1 MKFIFSNTTY
11 IFKPKIIP
19 IIATILGLAI
29 LLSLSI
35 WQLKRLSWKK
45 NLIETRIDRFEKNSK
60 KLNEFEDIS
69 NSEFYKVNV
78 VGSFLNKKEM
88 YMPALSK
95 NGNNG
100 FHILVPIK
108 LLNGKTIIYDTGWVP
123 THKKGKEERINNL
136 DNKISMKESVIRL
149 PGRKGKYQPDNE
161 PENNFWFFVDT
172 EKMSKFLNLN
182 IEKEFY
188 LEAVNNGPNGY
199 PLGGQTRIY
208 IRNNHLQYAIT
219 WFLIACTLLGVF
231 LAASIKIEEKSNK

>member
-29 LLSLSI
+29 LLSLSG
-35 WQLKRLSWKK
+35 WQLKRLTWKK
-45 NLIETRIDRFEKNSK
+45 NLIETRIDRYEKNSK
-60 KLNEFEDIS
+60 ELNEFKDLS
-69 NSEFYKVNV
+69 KSEFYKVNV
-78 VGSFLNKKEM
+78 VGSFLNNKEM
-88 YMPALSK
+88 FMPALSK

-108 LLNGKTIIYDTGWVP
+108 LLDGKTIIYDTGWVP
-123 THKKGKEERINNL
+123 THKKEQATRTENL
-136 DNKISMKESVIRL
+136 DDNISIKESVIRL

-161 PENNFWFFVDT
+161 LENNFWFFVDT
-172 EKMSKFLNLN
+172 EEMSKYLNLN
-182 IEKEFY
+182 VEKEFY
-188 LEAVNNGPNGY
+188 LEAANDGPAGY

-231 LAASIKIEEKSNK
+231 LAASIKIEKSN

>member
-1 MKFIFSNTTY
+1 MKFIFRNTTY

-29 LLSLSI
+29 LLSLSG

-45 NLIETRIDRFEKNSK
+45 NLIETRIDRYEKSSK
-60 KLNEFEDIS
+60 ELNELKDLS
-69 NSEFYKVNV
+69 KSEFYKVNV
-78 VGSFLNKKEM
+78 VGSFLNNKEM
-88 YMPALSK
+88 FMPALSK

-108 LLNGKTIIYDTGWVP
+108 LLDGKTIIYDTGWVP
-123 THKKGKEERINNL
+123 THKKEQATRTKNL
-136 DNKISMKESVIRL
+136 DENISKKESVIRL

-161 PENNFWFFVDT
+161 LENNFWFFVDT
-172 EKMSKFLNLN
+172 EEMSKYLNLN
-182 IEKEFY
+182 VEKEFY
-188 LEAVNNGPNGY
+188 LEAANDGPEGY

-231 LAASIKIEEKSNK
+231 LAASIKIEKSN

>member
-11 IFKPKIIP
+11 IFRPKIIP

-29 LLSLSI
+29 LLSLSV
-35 WQLKRLSWKK
+35 WQMKRLSWKK
-45 NLIETRIDRFEKNSK
+45 NLIETRIDRYEKNSK
-60 KLNEFEDIS
+60 ELDELKDLS
-69 NSEFYKVNV
+69 KSEFYKVNV
-78 VGSFLNKKEM
+78 VGSFINNKEM
-88 YMPALSK
+88 FMPALSK

-108 LLNGKTIIYDTGWVP
+108 LLDGKTIIYDTGWVP
-123 THKKGKEERINNL
+123 THKKEQAKRTENL
-136 DNKISMKESVIRL
+136 DDNISIKESVIRL

-161 PENNFWFFVDT
+161 LENNFWFFVDT
-172 EKMSKFLNLN
+172 QEMSKYLNLN
-182 IEKEFY
+182 VEKEFY
-188 LEAVNNGPNGY
+188 LEAANDGPEGY

-231 LAASIKIEEKSNK
+231 LAASIKIEKSN

>member
-1 MKFIFSNTTY
+1 MKFIFRNTTY

-29 LLSLSI
+29 LLSLSG

-45 NLIETRIDRFEKNSK
+45 NLIETRIDRYEKNSK
-60 KLNEFEDIS
+60 ELDELKDIS

-78 VGSFLNKKEM
+78 VGSFLNNKEM
-88 YMPALSK
+88 FMPALSK

-108 LLNGKTIIYDTGWVP
+108 LLDGKTIIYDTGWVP
-123 THKKGKEERINNL
+123 THKKEQAKRTENL
-136 DNKISMKESVIRL
+136 DDNISIKESVIRL

-161 PENNFWFFVDT
+161 LENNFWFFVDT
-172 EKMSKFLNLN
+172 QEMSKYLNLN
-182 IEKEFY
+182 VEKKFY
-188 LEAVNNGPNGY
+188 LEAANDGPEGY

-231 LAASIKIEEKSNK
+231 LAASIKIEKRT

>member
-29 LLSLSI
+29 LLSLSV
-35 WQLKRLSWKK
+35 WQMKRLSWKK
-45 NLIETRIDRFEKNSK
+45 NLIETRIDRYEKNSK
-60 KLNEFEDIS
+60 ELNEFKDLS
-69 NSEFYKVNV
+69 DSEFYKVNV
-78 VGSFLNKKEM
+78 IGSFINNKEM
-88 YMPALSK
+88 FMPALSK

-108 LLNGKTIIYDTGWVP
+108 LLDGKTIIYDTGWVP
-123 THKKGKEERINNL
+123 THKKEQAKRTENL
-136 DNKISMKESVIRL
+136 DDNISIKESVIRL
-149 PGRKGKYQPDNE
+149 PGRKGRYQPDNE
-161 PENNFWFFVDT
+161 LENNFWFFVDT
-172 EKMSKFLNLN
+172 QEMSKYLNLN
-182 IEKEFY
+182 VEKEFY
-188 LEAVNNGPNGY
+188 LEAANDGPEGY

-231 LAASIKIEEKSNK
+231 LAASIKIEKSN

>member
-29 LLSLSI
+29 LLSLSV
-35 WQLKRLSWKK
+35 WQMKRLSWKK
-45 NLIETRIDRFEKNSK
+45 NLIETRIDRYEKNSK
-60 KLNEFEDIS
+60 ELNEFKDLS
-69 NSEFYKVNV
+69 DSEFYKVNV
-78 VGSFLNKKEM
+78 IGSFINNKEM
-88 YMPALSK
+88 FMPALSK

-100 FHILVPIK
+100 FHILVPLK
-108 LLNGKTIIYDTGWVP
+108 LLDGKIIIYDTGWVP
-123 THKKGKEERINNL
+123 THKKEQAKRTENL
-136 DNKISMKESVIRL
+136 DDNISIKESVIRL

-161 PENNFWFFVDT
+161 LENNFWFFVDT
-172 EKMSKFLNLN
+172 QEMSKYLNLN
-182 IEKEFY
+182 VEKEFY
-188 LEAVNNGPNGY
+188 LEAANDGPEGY

-231 LAASIKIEEKSNK
+231 LAASIKIEKSN

>member
-1 MKFIFSNTTY
+1 MKFIFRNTTY

-29 LLSLSI
+29 LLSLSG

-45 NLIETRIDRFEKNSK
+45 NLIETRIDRYEKSSK
-60 KLNEFEDIS
+60 ELNELKDLS
-69 NSEFYKVNV
+69 KSEFYKVNV
-78 VGSFLNKKEM
+78 VGSFLNNKEM
-88 YMPALSK
+88 FMPALSK

-108 LLNGKTIIYDTGWVP
+108 LLDGKTIIYDTGWVP
-123 THKKGKEERINNL
+123 THKKEQATRTKNL
-136 DNKISMKESVIRL
+136 DENISIKESVIRL

-161 PENNFWFFVDT
+161 LENNFWFFVDT
-172 EKMSKFLNLN
+172 EEMSKYLNLN
-182 IEKEFY
+182 VEKEFY
-188 LEAVNNGPNGY
+188 LEAANDGPEGY

-231 LAASIKIEEKSNK
+231 LAASIKIEKSN

>member
-1 MKFIFSNTTY
+1 MKFIFSNNTFL
-11 IFKPKIIP
+11 FKPKIIP

-29 LLSLSI
+29 LLSLSG

-45 NLIETRIDRFEKNSK
+45 NLIETRIDRFEKKSK
-60 KLNEFEDIS
+60 ELSEFKDIS
-69 NSEFYKVNV
+69 KSEFYKVNV
-78 VGSFLNKKEM
+78 VGSFLNNKEM
-88 YMPALSK
+88 FMPALSK

-108 LLNGKTIIYDTGWVP
+108 LADGKNIIYDTGWVP
-123 THKKGKEERINNL
+123 THKKEQSKRIDNL
-136 DNKISMKESVIRL
+136 DSKISLKESIIRL

-182 IEKEFY
+182 VEKEFY
-188 LEAVNNGPNGY
+188 LEAVNNGPEGY

-231 LAASIKIEEKSNK
+231 LAASIKLEEKSK

>member
-29 LLSLSI
+29 LLSLSV
-35 WQLKRLSWKK
+35 WQMKRLSWKK
-45 NLIETRIDRFEKNSK
+45 NLIETRIDRYEKNSK
-60 KLNEFEDIS
+60 ELNEFKDLS
-69 NSEFYKVNV
+69 DSEFYKVNV
-78 VGSFLNKKEM
+78 IGSFINNKEM
-88 YMPALSK
+88 FMPALSK

-108 LLNGKTIIYDTGWVP
+108 LLDGKTIIYDTGWVP
-123 THKKGKEERINNL
+123 THKKEQAKRTENL
-136 DNKISMKESVIRL
+136 DDNISIKESVIRL

-161 PENNFWFFVDT
+161 LENNFWFFVDT
-172 EKMSKFLNLN
+172 QEMSKYLNLN
-182 IEKEFY
+182 VEKEFY
-188 LEAVNNGPNGY
+188 LEAANDGPEGY

-231 LAASIKIEEKSNK
+231 LAASIKIEKSN

>member
-1 MKFIFSNTTY
+1 MKFIFRNTTY

-29 LLSLSI
+29 LLSLSG

-45 NLIETRIDRFEKNSK
+45 NLIETRIDRYEKNSK
-60 KLNEFEDIS
+60 ELDELKDIS

-78 VGSFLNKKEM
+78 VGSFLNNKEM
-88 YMPALSK
+88 FMPALSK

-108 LLNGKTIIYDTGWVP
+108 LLDGKTIIYDTGWVP
-123 THKKGKEERINNL
+123 THKKEQAKRTENL
-136 DNKISMKESVIRL
+136 DDNISIKESVIRL

-161 PENNFWFFVDT
+161 LENNFWFFVDT
-172 EKMSKFLNLN
+172 QEMSKYLNLN
-182 IEKEFY
+182 VEKEFY
-188 LEAVNNGPNGY
+188 LEAANDGPEGY

-231 LAASIKIEEKSNK
+231 LAASIKIEKSN

>member
-29 LLSLSI
+29 LLSLSG

-45 NLIETRIDRFEKNSK
+45 NLIETRIDRYEKNSK
-60 KLNEFEDIS
+60 ELDELKDIS

-78 VGSFLNKKEM
+78 VGSFLNNKEM
-88 YMPALSK
+88 FMPALSK

-108 LLNGKTIIYDTGWVP
+108 LLDGKTIIYDTGWVP
-123 THKKGKEERINNL
+123 THKKEQATRTENL
-136 DNKISMKESVIRL
+136 DDNISIKESVIRL

-161 PENNFWFFVDT
+161 LENNFWFFVDT
-172 EKMSKFLNLN
+172 QEMSKYLNLN
-182 IEKEFY
+182 VEKEFY
-188 LEAVNNGPNGY
+188 LEAANDGPEGY

-231 LAASIKIEEKSNK
+231 LAASIKIEKSN

>member
-29 LLSLSI
+29 LLSLSG

-45 NLIETRIDRFEKNSK
+45 NLIETRIDRYEKNSK
-60 KLNEFEDIS
+60 ELDELKDIS

-78 VGSFLNKKEM
+78 VGSFLNNKEM
-88 YMPALSK
+88 FMPALSK

-108 LLNGKTIIYDTGWVP
+108 LLDGKTIIYDTGWVP
-123 THKKGKEERINNL
+123 THKKEQATRTENL
-136 DNKISMKESVIRL
+136 DDNISIKESVIRL

-161 PENNFWFFVDT
+161 LENNFWFFVDT
-172 EKMSKFLNLN
+172 EEMSKYLNLN
-182 IEKEFY
+182 VEKEFY
-188 LEAVNNGPNGY
+188 LEAANDGPEGY

-231 LAASIKIEEKSNK
+231 LAASIKIEKSN